1 MTMCLATVGTYSD
14 AERKVLV
21 TSPQKAGLAA
31 FHSHMIILWALD
43 NPLGCLRATES

>member
-14 AERKVLV
+14 AERKVLM
-21 TSPQKAGLAA
+21 TSPQSAGLAA
-31 FHSHMIILWALD
+31 SHGHMIIIWTLD